1 LIEVNIRRSAPA
13 HNPLVE
19 EGWCRQRGADARAT
33 LPNHA
38 DGKRDP
44 RPIRQP
50 ERCPSSTSSLP

>member
-1 LIEVNIRRSAPA
+1 MV
-13 HNPLVE
+13 
-19 EGWCRQRGADARAT
+19 RQRGADARET

-50 ERCPSSTSSLP
+50 ERCPSSTSCLMTGYARPAGLSRT